1 MTGFAILL
9 GFNLLGLVAERAL
22 HLPIPGNVIG
32 LILFTAAL
40 FLRVVKLE
48 WVERSAELLTRHMM
62 LFFAPFIVGTIAFLP
77 VLRENGLTI
86 VVSLVASTLIV
97 MLVAGGVAARIGRSA
112 AQTPASAPDAV
123 TGSVSG
129 SP

>member
-9 GFNLLGLVAERAL
+9 GFNLLGLVAEHVL

-40 FLRVVKLE
+40 FLRIVKLE

-62 LFFAPFIVGTIAFLP
+62 LFFVPYIVGTIAFLP
-77 VLRENGLTI
+77 VLRENGLAI
-86 VVSLVASTLIV
+86 AVSLAGSTLIV
-97 MLVAGGVAARIGRSA
+97 MLVAGSVAARVGRKASLA
-112 AQTPASAPDAV
+112 PESEQGKASA
-123 TGSVSG
+123 GL
-129 SP
+129 